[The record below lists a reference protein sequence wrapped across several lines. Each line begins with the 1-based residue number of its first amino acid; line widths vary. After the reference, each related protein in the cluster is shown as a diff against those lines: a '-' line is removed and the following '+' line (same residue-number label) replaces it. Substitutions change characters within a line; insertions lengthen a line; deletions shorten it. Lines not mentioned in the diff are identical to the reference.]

1 MDFAVACL
9 SSWLASAQWNL
20 SLDRRRDTLEEV
32 VELHVSRTFF
42 QPAIVKATDDE
53 SMMITHEC
61 VEHFVVVRFA
71 ICEVNGVLVSA
82 EPARRHP
89 ELGLTRFRGRRR
101 SVEKERRKVFDV
113 QGKAE
118 AEPSR
123 PYAGVQG

>member
-82 EPARRHP
+82 EPPRRHP
-89 ELGLTRFRGRRR
+89 ALLFPPLTLESSSRRTTR
-101 SVEKERRKVFDV
+101 PRLERCNS
-113 QGKAE
+113 E
-118 AEPSR
+118 R
-123 PYAGVQG
+123 PT